1 VNIAS
6 LNRYEIKVSKTDYKC
21 ISVNGKSTDHFIT
34 PDTEAGKQ
42 KLYVLKNSKELYYV
56 GVTSRPMSA
65 RLRIGYRAKGEQ
77 GYHGYK
83 WIGKIAR
90 AELLVW
96 CKGEQGYHGYKWI
109 GKIARAEL
117 LVWCFTKSRR
127 PHVEAIEGELV
138 YLIRNRT
145 GKWPKYQMEIHFH
158 PDASDKEK
166 QIAKTLVNICLE

>member
-1 VNIAS
+1 VNIVS

-21 ISVNGKSTDHFIT
+21 ISVNGKPTGHFIT
-34 PDTEAGKQ
+34 PDTKAGKQ

-56 GVTSRPMSA
+56 GATSLPMSA

-83 WIGKIAR
+83 WIGKIS
-90 AELLVW
+90 
-96 CKGEQGYHGYKWI
+96 
-109 GKIARAEL
+109 RAEL

-127 PHVEAIEGELV
+127 SHVEAIEGELV

-158 PDASDKEK
+158 SDASDKEK
-166 QIAKTLVNICLE
+166 QVAETLVNICLE

>member
-96 CKGEQGYHGYKWI
+96 C
-109 GKIARAEL
+109 
-117 LVWCFTKSRR
+117 FTKSRR